1 MEQES
6 GKQTDISRRSPAEH
20 LRPHWFQPGQSGNPS
35 GRPKGI
41 ITFANELRKAL
52 QEQPNGD
59 GKTRM
64 RRILDAAIDRAEAG
78 DLGYFR
84 ELVDRIDGKQIA
96 AALGAA
102 DVGSISV
109 DQMLITI
116 QRVRAE
122 LPEDS
127 EC

>member
-1 MEQES
+1 MEQEAAKQQTIS
-6 GKQTDISRRSPAEH
+6 KAPQLVKYQFPKGK
-20 LRPHWFQPGQSGNPS
+20 SGNPN
-35 GRPKGI
+35 GRPKGT
-41 ITFANELRKAL
+41 ITFGAELRKAL

-64 RRILDAAIDRAEAG
+64 RRILDAAIDRAEKG
-78 DLGYFR
+78 DLGYFK
-84 ELVDRIDGKQIA
+84 ELVDRIDGKQLA

-122 LPEDS
+122 LPADANDQD
-127 EC
+127 